1 MAFLKSIEINQFR
14 GIQQLA
20 VSDLS
25 NINLIVGDN
34 NSGKTTFLEAIE
46 LLFAKAQLNSIKNV
60 INQRTVLNPNSNSFY
75 ISFIKM
81 FNMEQR
87 KEQLE
92 FDICADSN
100 AGKLEFELRGRER
113 TVSGDEALPLSGMSA
128 RQKVQYKRSSAY
140 IPETVKIFEG
150 SVITQTG
157 KNIMKK
163 ARFLNSVGKKY
174 IVGYVIVAVFSV
186 VLLMVAV
193 ICNNYVSGQYDN
205 AIGEMISINNLENSV
220 EVLNGDINMAYLYLS
235 EEGTENYEQDRKSA
249 EQYLKMVKEL
259 QEKSFV
265 REVTDAYCTVESFL
279 GKSDFLT
286 DALRRYF
293 ESDKQTG
300 FEKLENSYNELQE
313 LYSYV
318 TLRFQKAYS
327 VKLNK
332 LSQLENRLNALQQ
345 NILRLQIGMIVFTLI
360 CIGLYLTRVIME
372 ISRSIA
378 TMQKGVESIQ
388 DNVLSAEPI
397 QIESN
402 DEFEEFAAAFNKM
415 TGIIQKQMREIEEN
429 ADIKERLAEME
440 IKNLK
445 MFSELQRSHLD
456 FLQSRVNPHFLFNTL
471 NMISSLAR
479 IENAD
484 QCAELMETTAAF
496 LRYNLDNIS
505 KTVPLEKEVE
515 NLKDYVA
522 IQECRYG
529 G

>member
-1 MAFLKSIEINQFR
+1 
-14 GIQQLA
+14 
-20 VSDLS
+20 
-25 NINLIVGDN
+25 
-34 NSGKTTFLEAIE
+34 
-46 LLFAKAQLNSIKNV
+46 
-60 INQRTVLNPNSNSFY
+60 
-75 ISFIKM
+75 
-81 FNMEQR
+81 
-87 KEQLE
+87 
-92 FDICADSN
+92 
-100 AGKLEFELRGRER
+100 
-113 TVSGDEALPLSGMSA
+113 
-128 RQKVQYKRSSAY
+128 
-140 IPETVKIFEG
+140 
-150 SVITQTG
+150 
-157 KNIMKK
+157 MKK

-174 IVGYVIVAVFSV
+174 IVGYVIVVVFSV
-186 VLLMVAV
+186 ILLMVAV

-235 EEGTENYEQDRKSA
+235 EEGTENYEQYRKSA
-249 EQYLKMVKEL
+249 EQYLKIVK
-259 QEKSFV
+259 
-265 REVTDAYCTVESFL
+265 
-279 GKSDFLT
+279 
-286 DALRRYF
+286 
-293 ESDKQTG
+293 
-300 FEKLENSYNELQE
+300 ELQE

-318 TLRFQKAYS
+318 ILRFQKAYS

-332 LSQLENRLNALQQ
+332 LSQLENRLNALQR
-345 NILRLQIGMIVFTLI
+345 NILRLQIGMIVCTLI

-372 ISRSIA
+372 VSRSIA

-429 ADIKERLAEME
+429 ADIKERLAEMQ

-529 G
+529 GRYQYTFEIEERCLDYKMPCMILQPMVENAIQHGIAMMLENGHVWIRIYPQGNCVCLEVQDNGVGMTEEQIRSIYEDFHENKSSGNHIGIRNIYRRLSLYYHNDLKFEFYNMDPGLKIFISLPGGDDDNEIYNGNR

>member
-1 MAFLKSIEINQFR
+1 
-14 GIQQLA
+14 
-20 VSDLS
+20 
-25 NINLIVGDN
+25 
-34 NSGKTTFLEAIE
+34 
-46 LLFAKAQLNSIKNV
+46 
-60 INQRTVLNPNSNSFY
+60 
-75 ISFIKM
+75 
-81 FNMEQR
+81 
-87 KEQLE
+87 
-92 FDICADSN
+92 
-100 AGKLEFELRGRER
+100 
-113 TVSGDEALPLSGMSA
+113 
-128 RQKVQYKRSSAY
+128 
-140 IPETVKIFEG
+140 
-150 SVITQTG
+150 
-157 KNIMKK
+157 MKK

-174 IVGYVIVAVFSV
+174 IVGYGIVAVFSV

-205 AIGEMISINNLENSV
+205 AIGEMIYINNLENSV

-235 EEGTENYEQDRKSA
+235 EEGTENYEQDRKRA
-249 EQYLKMVKEL
+249 EQYLKTVKEF

-279 GKSDFLT
+279 EKSDFLT
-286 DALRRYF
+286 DALHGYF

-345 NILRLQIGMIVFTLI
+345 NILRLQIGMIVCTLI

-372 ISRSIA
+372 VSRSIA

-529 G
+529 GRYQYTFEIDEQCLNYKMPCMILQPMVENAIQHGIAMMLENGHVWIRIYPQGNRVCLEVQDNGVGMTGEQIRSIYEDFQENKSSGNHIGIRNIYRRLRLYYHNDLKFEFYNMDPGLKIFISLPGGDEDNEIYDGDRR

>member
-1 MAFLKSIEINQFR
+1 
-14 GIQQLA
+14 
-20 VSDLS
+20 
-25 NINLIVGDN
+25 
-34 NSGKTTFLEAIE
+34 
-46 LLFAKAQLNSIKNV
+46 
-60 INQRTVLNPNSNSFY
+60 
-75 ISFIKM
+75 
-81 FNMEQR
+81 
-87 KEQLE
+87 
-92 FDICADSN
+92 
-100 AGKLEFELRGRER
+100 
-113 TVSGDEALPLSGMSA
+113 
-128 RQKVQYKRSSAY
+128 
-140 IPETVKIFEG
+140 
-150 SVITQTG
+150 
-157 KNIMKK
+157 MKK

-174 IVGYVIVAVFSV
+174 IVGYAIVVAFSII
-186 VLLMVAV
+186 LLLAGV

-205 AIGEMISINNLENSV
+205 AISEMASINSLENAV
-220 EVLNGDINMAYLYLS
+220 ETLNGDVNMAYLYLS
-235 EEGTENYEQDRKSA
+235 EEGIQNYQTDRKGIG
-249 EQYLKMVKEL
+249 QYLNKVERL
-259 QEKSFV
+259 QEEHFV

-279 GKSDFLT
+279 DKSDFLT
-286 DALRRYF
+286 GSLQVYF
-293 ESDKQTG
+293 DSDKKTG
-300 FEKLENSYNELQE
+300 FEKLESSYNELQE

-327 VKLNK
+327 VKLNT
-332 LSQLENRLNALQQ
+332 LSQLENRLNALQKS
-345 NILRLQIGMIVFTLI
+345 ILQLQISIMVFTI
-360 CIGLYLTRVIME
+360 FCIGLYLAKVIME
-372 ISRSIA
+372 VSRSIA

-388 DNVLSAEPI
+388 KNVQNAEPI

-445 MFSELQRSHLD
+445 MFSELQKSHLD

-529 G
+529 GRYQYTFEIDRRCLAYKMPCMILQPMVENAIQHGIAMMLEGGHVWIRVYPQGTRVCLEVQDNGVGMTQEQIKNIYEDFQENKSSGSQIGIRNIYRRLRLYYHDDLKFEFYNMDPGLKIFISLPGGGDDDEIHHGDS

>member
-1 MAFLKSIEINQFR
+1 
-14 GIQQLA
+14 
-20 VSDLS
+20 
-25 NINLIVGDN
+25 
-34 NSGKTTFLEAIE
+34 
-46 LLFAKAQLNSIKNV
+46 
-60 INQRTVLNPNSNSFY
+60 
-75 ISFIKM
+75 
-81 FNMEQR
+81 
-87 KEQLE
+87 
-92 FDICADSN
+92 
-100 AGKLEFELRGRER
+100 
-113 TVSGDEALPLSGMSA
+113 
-128 RQKVQYKRSSAY
+128 
-140 IPETVKIFEG
+140 
-150 SVITQTG
+150 
-157 KNIMKK
+157 MKK

-186 VLLMVAV
+186 ILLMVAV

-235 EEGTENYEQDRKSA
+235 EEGTENYEQYRKSA
-249 EQYLKMVKEL
+249 EQYLKIVKEL

-265 REVTDAYCTVESFL
+265 REVTDAYCTVENFL
-279 GKSDFLT
+279 GESDFLT

-318 TLRFQKAYS
+318 ILRFQKAYS

-332 LSQLENRLNALQQ
+332 LSQLENRLNALQR
-345 NILRLQIGMIVFTLI
+345 NILRLQIGMIVCTLI

-372 ISRSIA
+372 VSRSIA

-429 ADIKERLAEME
+429 ADIKERLAEMQ

-529 G
+529 GRYQYTFEIEERCLDYKMPCMILQPMVENAIQHGIAMMLENGHVWIRIYPQGNCVCLEVQDNGVGMTEEQIRSIYEDFHENKSSGNHIGIRNIYRRLSLYYHNDLKFEFYNMDPGLKIFISLPGGDDDNEIYNGNR

>member
-1 MAFLKSIEINQFR
+1 
-14 GIQQLA
+14 
-20 VSDLS
+20 
-25 NINLIVGDN
+25 
-34 NSGKTTFLEAIE
+34 
-46 LLFAKAQLNSIKNV
+46 
-60 INQRTVLNPNSNSFY
+60 
-75 ISFIKM
+75 
-81 FNMEQR
+81 
-87 KEQLE
+87 
-92 FDICADSN
+92 
-100 AGKLEFELRGRER
+100 
-113 TVSGDEALPLSGMSA
+113 
-128 RQKVQYKRSSAY
+128 
-140 IPETVKIFEG
+140 
-150 SVITQTG
+150 
-157 KNIMKK
+157 
-163 ARFLNSVGKKY
+163 
-174 IVGYVIVAVFSV
+174 
-186 VLLMVAV
+186 
-193 ICNNYVSGQYDN
+193 
-205 AIGEMISINNLENSV
+205 
-220 EVLNGDINMAYLYLS
+220 
-235 EEGTENYEQDRKSA
+235 
-249 EQYLKMVKEL
+249 
-259 QEKSFV
+259 
-265 REVTDAYCTVESFL
+265 
-279 GKSDFLT
+279 
-286 DALRRYF
+286 
-293 ESDKQTG
+293 
-300 FEKLENSYNELQE
+300 
-313 LYSYV
+313 
-318 TLRFQKAYS
+318 
-327 VKLNK
+327 
-332 LSQLENRLNALQQ
+332 
-345 NILRLQIGMIVFTLI
+345 MIVFTLI

-522 IQECRYG
+522 IQECRYCGRYQYTFEIDEQCLDYKMPCMILQPMVENAIQHGIAMMLEDGHVWIRVYPQGNRVCLEVQDNGVGMTEEQIRSIYEDFQENKTSGNHIGIRNIYRRLRLYYHNDLKFEFYNMDPGLKIFISLPG
-529 G
+529 GDDDNEIYDGNCR

>member
-1 MAFLKSIEINQFR
+1 
-14 GIQQLA
+14 
-20 VSDLS
+20 
-25 NINLIVGDN
+25 
-34 NSGKTTFLEAIE
+34 
-46 LLFAKAQLNSIKNV
+46 
-60 INQRTVLNPNSNSFY
+60 
-75 ISFIKM
+75 
-81 FNMEQR
+81 
-87 KEQLE
+87 
-92 FDICADSN
+92 
-100 AGKLEFELRGRER
+100 
-113 TVSGDEALPLSGMSA
+113 
-128 RQKVQYKRSSAY
+128 
-140 IPETVKIFEG
+140 
-150 SVITQTG
+150 
-157 KNIMKK
+157 MKK

-186 VLLMVAV
+186 ILLMVAV

-205 AIGEMISINNLENSV
+205 AIGEMVSINNLENSV

-235 EEGTENYEQDRKSA
+235 EEGTENYEQYRKSA
-249 EQYLKMVKEL
+249 EQYLKIVKEL

-279 GKSDFLT
+279 GESDFLT

-318 TLRFQKAYS
+318 ILRFQKAYS

-345 NILRLQIGMIVFTLI
+345 NILRLQIDMMCTLI

-372 ISRSIA
+372 VSRSIA

-529 G
+529 GRYQYTFEIEERCLDYKMPCMILQPMVENAVQHGIHDCMETGWIRMEIHRNGEMLDVTVSDNGAGMTEEMIARVMAGRADQNEEDRFSTGIAVRNVIDRLQLYYKEENLFTIESDGPGKGTRVHIILPVYKDELE